1 MRGRGGGSG
10 LIAGTVKPH
19 SHHSAWCFIGCRKIC
34 VARRKIGHGLNRDV
48 AQLVWL
54 NRDDLWNGAKT
65 SEWVRSQLDAV
76 IAAEAQMA
84 AWDEMKL
91 PELIQP
97 DDFSETDP
105 DDPYC
110 QPLGGPTT
118 ETEEEIFCTP
128 NPSTVVRN

>member
-1 MRGRGGGSG
+1 MVLYRMQKNLCCSKKKKVH
-10 LIAGTVKPH
+10 A
-19 SHHSAWCFIGCRKIC
+19 
-34 VARRKIGHGLNRDV
+34 LNRDV

-65 SEWVRSQLDAV
+65 SEWARSQLDAV
-76 IAAEAQMA
+76 IAAEAQLA
-84 AWDEMKL
+84 AWDEMNL

-97 DDFSETDP
+97 DDFSETDL
-105 DDPYC
+105 DDPDC

-128 NPSTVVRN
+128 PARSVVVGSPPHTPKTTPRGNAKWHKQKM